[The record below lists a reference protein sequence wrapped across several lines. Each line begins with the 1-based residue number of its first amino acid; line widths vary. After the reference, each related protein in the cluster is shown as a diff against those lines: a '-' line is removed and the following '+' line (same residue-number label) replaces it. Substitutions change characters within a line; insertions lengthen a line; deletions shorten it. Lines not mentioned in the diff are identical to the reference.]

1 MGLLGNFLNWLAT
14 HLVVI
19 AFAIFLTVGVLL
31 WDPFH
36 SSDPAVAQPASK
48 PSVAEPS
55 PPLQASSSGDAD
67 RRSLPDQ
74 AEALAV
80 NEPLQVPPVISE
92 PGSSGA
98 KAPSQAPPHAGDSAD
113 EPPTFRPMRED
124 AVALA
129 SSPANAVSTRFRNPE
144 LQPKVEKAQLPK
156 LFAKRLAAARSAF
169 SREDLDSAELHYLR
183 YLSARPEDAVAFAE
197 LGNLYRAMGRT
208 ADALDAFYEAG
219 LRFRDRGE
227 WTEVQQLAIILET
240 AGDPRG
246 SDLLGGRR

>member
-19 AFAIFLTVGVLL
+19 AFAIFLTVGMFL
-31 WDPFH
+31 WDSFH
-36 SSDPAVAQPASK
+36 FSEPAVAEPASK

-55 PPLQASSSGDAD
+55 SPLQASSPGDAD
-67 RRSLPDQ
+67 RQSPVHH
-74 AEALAV
+74 AEEVAV
-80 NEPLQVPPVISE
+80 NESLQVPPVSE

-98 KAPSQAPPHAGDSAD
+98 NTPSQASPHPGDSTD
-113 EPPTFRPMRED
+113 EPAMFRPMRED

-129 SSPANAVSTRFRNPE
+129 SSPANPVSTRFRNPE
-144 LQPKVEKAQLPK
+144 LQPKVQKADLPK

-183 YLSARPEDAVAFAE
+183 YLSDRPEDAVAFAE

-208 ADALDAFYEAG
+208 ADALDAYFEAG
-219 LRFRDRGE
+219 LRFGDRGE
-227 WTEVQQLAIILET
+227 WAEVQQLAIILET

-246 SDLLGGRR
+246 SHLLGARR

>member
-19 AFAIFLTVGVLL
+19 AFAIFLAVGVFL
-31 WDPFH
+31 WDSYH
-36 SSDPAVAQPASK
+36 SSEPAVAQPASK

-55 PPLQASSSGDAD
+55 SPLQASSSGDAE

-74 AEALAV
+74 AEELAV
-80 NEPLQVPPVISE
+80 NESLQVPPVSE
-92 PGSSGA
+92 SGSSGA
-98 KAPSQAPPHAGDSAD
+98 AVPSQADPHPGDSTD
-113 EPPTFRPMRED
+113 EPPTFRPMQED
-124 AVALA
+124 AGALA
-129 SSPANAVSTRFRNPE
+129 RSPANAVSTRFRNPE
-144 LQPKVEKAQLPK
+144 LQPKVQKTDLPK

-183 YLSARPEDAVAFAE
+183 YLSDRPEDAVAFAE

-208 ADALDAFYEAG
+208 ADALDAFFEAG

-246 SDLLGGRR
+246 SDLLGARR